1 MLWPMSYDA
10 NHNTPHQWIVP
21 QPYIYNLF
29 FLCETFQHER
39 GNKYQLC
46 GEMYSI
52 VIFSMMNIPSY
63 SINIH
68 LFHGGNMDTESY
80 REDEVMLLDN
90 QFNSVLNINKK
101 VELFLNK
108 SFQCFPFPKDQGYM
122 SSYPCG
128 GQRLRMSTTCLS
140 YPCGGP

>member
-1 MLWPMSYDA
+1 MYYDA
-10 NHNTPHQWIVP
+10 DHNKPHSLST
-21 QPYIYNLF
+21 PYINLF
-29 FLCETFQHER
+29 FLCEMFQHER

-80 REDEVMLLDN
+80 R
-90 QFNSVLNINKK
+90 
-101 VELFLNK
+101 
-108 SFQCFPFPKDQGYM
+108 G
-122 SSYPCG
+122 
-128 GQRLRMSTTCLS
+128 
-140 YPCGGP
+140 